1 MYELLFSKEVGDF
14 LNKLDNSTKTR
25 VVNKVEKLKSQPN
38 LGKPMTGQ
46 LAGLRSLRIG
56 FYRAIYSIEH
66 EKLLVLVIKLGH
78 RKNVY

>member
-1 MYELLFSKEVGDF
+1 MYELLFSKEVSDF
-14 LNKLDNSTKTR
+14 LKKLDNSNKSR
-25 VVNKVEKLKSQPN
+25 VLNKIEKLKTQPD

-46 LAGLRSLRIG
+46 LAGIRSLRIG

-66 EKLLVLVIKLGH
+66 EKLSILVIKLGH

>member
-1 MYELLFSKEVGDF
+1 MYDLLFSKEVSDF
-14 LNKLDNSTKTR
+14 LKKLDNSIKTR
-25 VVNKVEKLKSQPN
+25 VINKIEKLKTQPD

-66 EKLLVLVIKLGH
+66 EKLSILVIKLGH

>member
-1 MYELLFSKEVGDF
+1 MYELLFSREVSDF
-14 LNKLDNSTKTR
+14 LKKLDNPIKTR
-25 VVNKVEKLKSQPN
+25 VINKIEKLKTQPD

-66 EKLLVLVIKLGH
+66 EKLSILVIKLGH

>member
-1 MYELLFSKEVGDF
+1 MYRLLFSKEVADS
-14 LNKLDNSTKTR
+14 LKKLDNSIKAQ
-25 VVNKVEKLKSQPN
+25 VIDKLEKLKTRPE

-46 LAGLRSLRIG
+46 LTGLRSLRIG

-66 EKLLVLVIKLGH
+66 ERLTILIIRLGH